1 MAYLKKRRTLFFIFT
16 FIFLLFLGGIIFY
29 FFYFKPSVKIEY
41 EETYRLVPEKVSQSA
56 PIRVS
61 LPPGIDKDFAKRN
74 LKFYPEIKGKW
85 VEDGRFFSFFN
96 KFFSALAASQDNHLL
111 FQPDKPLKLNRY
123 YRAELTLQDGG
134 TIKADFL
141 VVENPKIIA
150 VFPKEKSEAP
160 EDTEITIVFNR
171 PMVPLTTLG
180 ELEAKSIPIEI
191 YPKTEGRFKWITT
204 RNLQFIPKDRLRR
217 SSNYTVK
224 IKPGF
229 VSVEGLKV
237 QGGEF
242 HFVTRKLR
250 YLDITSGDINFDQP
264 ITIYFNQP
272 VDLERTKQAIT
283 LIDNSTGAKIPF
295 IAEYGGTEEEKPSEQ
310 SLGLFN
316 FQSLF
321 GDISQTFSFLDW
333 FGQKEKREGE
343 KSVIKI
349 YNRQDK
355 FGRKKLWD
363 FGKSYTLKIERA
375 FPLEGDIILNEKR
388 KVTFHVLP
396 IIKAMRTESDRTSS
410 ADLDLF
416 DPQGR
421 LKVEFYEE
429 IDLSKSEITA
439 YALNKIEYGEKC
451 KEGETSSFATC
462 EKVPDKSTI
471 YLYFDPSKLSPN
483 QSIQIKFEKLVN
495 LSGLVV
501 QREPI
506 VRSIKVYPPLQIL
519 RTFPPNGDSSANLRQ
534 LVICSTTP
542 LKVPPKEEQENYF
555 FSNLD
560 YEIFSWGS
568 SWRVEYQSL
577 QDNCHIGEFRT
588 TIYYGLMPE
597 ENYTLRLK
605 LEDVFGQKEEI
616 SLSFRT
622 QKMPQKYLNFYH
634 LQRTYAVTTPQK
646 TKLSYA
652 AVNMEYINLDIC
664 KLGADDFLYWL
675 ENPPQITDP
684 PGKIVNCKRRVR
696 KTIQLEKKYWV
707 KNYFQVDLQDYFEDP
722 IGHYILTFY
731 HPEYIYSIWKWEKGE
746 KIPQLA
752 YERTYITVTNLGVAE
767 KKILPEV
774 IGRPDM
780 AQLGE
785 KEMQQLKNLYWV
797 TNLSSLEPVENAKIS
812 LFDENLALKGTYYT
826 NKEGITLTKVIPKL
840 EGVIVQKGKDSTI
853 LFSSTSRLN
862 WGSHVYMSK
871 RVYLYTDKPIY
882 RPGQKVYIKG
892 IYRIGFDG
900 NWQTLPG
907 QKVNLKVYNSK
918 NDEILN
924 EELEIDEF
932 GTFNTELILE
942 EKAPLGNYRACVYYN
957 CTYFDV
963 QEYVPTPFEVKVL
976 TDRDEYISKDKIK
989 VDIEANYYFGVP
1001 LEGGEVTY
1009 TVASQNYYFD
1019 KYQGEYLHFGKE
1031 INYWRRYP
1039 YGDKFLFRGKL
1050 SLSEDGKTSF
1060 TKVFDIDKLFA
1071 NEDEKRSKI
1080 IVVDVTVKDSQG
1092 RSVSAQK
1099 SFILHRGEYYIGLKL
1114 DKYFL
1119 EKGQK
1124 TQMKVK
1130 TVDFQGNPKKVNNLT
1145 LSIYKINWVWEKR
1158 QEAGGGYGYKW
1169 EKKKELVSE
1178 YKLSTDKE
1186 GNYSRELQFDEE
1198 GEYEITIQGKDKRN
1212 NLIQSTY
1219 SIYVYGEGSVS
1230 IPPTTDTKLQIEA
1243 KERTLNVGETGEIV
1257 IKSPYKEAKALVA
1270 LERGKI
1276 FDYQIIDIKGNL
1288 FKYQFQAKDEY
1299 IPNIFLSVLLQSTKP
1314 EVKFGSV
1321 EFQIDTKKKELKI
1334 EAKTNKQ
1341 FYLPGEEVTLDI
1353 QVKDFHNNPVET
1365 ELSVAV
1371 VDVSV
1376 LALKGNPKK
1385 NPVVFFYGGFPLGV
1399 ITSSNLKNIL
1409 IETKI
1414 PTKGGGASA
1423 PEVELAKKARGE
1435 FRETAYFN
1443 ARVKTDRS
1451 GKAQVKFTLPDN
1463 LTTWQTEV
1471 LGVSKDTKLGVSY
1484 STFITKKDLMVVP
1497 LKPRFVIPGDQ
1508 FYIGAKIFNQ
1518 TNRRQQIELEFK
1530 SSTLILKEK
1539 TNKKSVSIDAGK
1551 TDTLYF
1557 FVEAP
1562 KLMEKGEHKFTL
1574 LAKGSGVE
1582 DTVIQYI
1589 QITPDD
1595 TYETVATANYTQDSL
1610 SKEYVFL
1617 PDNILKDKGEVK
1629 INASATLAVFLSDAL
1644 NYLIRYPY
1652 GCAEQIASKLNALA
1666 IVKQGLNLPNLQE
1679 KFQLEK
1685 VRYEGKEYTIE
1696 EIVNIGLSK
1705 LYDQQRADGGFGF
1718 WDYGRSNFYL
1728 TLHVIEALENLKL
1741 AGFNVNEAVIAKA
1754 KEYVKIHLSTQIDLN
1769 RDKSTIILVAYTLF
1783 KNQKTVDDPLIKNL
1797 IQEIARDDTYIYE
1810 YASNASLAQLAI
1822 LLTKGFDPQL
1832 QEKIYNVLQ
1841 NRIDID
1847 ARGAFIEPKKGYIFV
1862 DYYENPIKD
1871 TALYLKALSV
1881 AKKKDPII
1889 DKVIRWLLNSKA
1901 KDGSWGS
1908 TNNTLA
1914 VIGAFVEYLKWQ
1926 RETESNFILELF
1938 VNQKSEGKYHFEPS
1952 TVLNQFKKEIPI
1964 DRLKFGKINVIEFQ
1978 KENQNQLPNNLYY
1991 DIGFRY
1997 YLPADKIPPRD
2008 EGFSIQRTVHR
2019 LQDKENEEPVKE
2031 AKVGDVLRVHLQITV
2046 PKTRRFVLVEDF
2058 IPAGF
2063 EIVNLGLATEQKSLR
2078 LQEKEIKGR
2087 EFIPDFKELRD
2098 DRAVLFKEYLT
2109 PGVYEFDYFVRAL
2122 TKGKFTHL
2130 PARVSEMYSPE
2141 NFGRTPGGYFEI
2153 R

>member
-1 MAYLKKRRTLFFIFT
+1 MVHLKKRRFLFFVFAL
-16 FIFLLFLGGIIFY
+16 IFLLFLGGIVFY
-29 FFYFKPSVKIEY
+29 FFFLKPSPKVEY
-41 EETYRLVPEKVSQSA
+41 QETFRLVPEKVSQSA
-56 PIRVS
+56 PIRIS

-85 VEDGRFFSFFN
+85 VEDRRFFSFFN
-96 KFFSALAASQDNHLL
+96 KFFSAFATSQVNYLL
-111 FQPDKPLKLNRY
+111 FQPDQPLKLNRY

-180 ELEAKSIPIEI
+180 ELEAKNIPIEI
-191 YPKTEGRFKWITT
+191 YPKTEGKFKWITT

-224 IKPGF
+224 IKPGL

-237 QGGEF
+237 EGKEF

-250 YLDITSGDINFDQP
+250 YLDITSGELKFNQP
-264 ITIYFNQP
+264 IVIYFNQP

-295 IAEYGGTEEEKPSEQ
+295 IAEYGGAEEERTSEQ

-316 FQSLF
+316 FRSLL
-321 GDISQTFSFLDW
+321 GDISQTFTFFDW
-333 FGQKEKREGE
+333 FGKKEKKGRE
-343 KSVIKI
+343 KSIIKI

-388 KVTFHVLP
+388 EVTIFILP
-396 IIKAMRTESDRTSS
+396 IIKAMRAESDRTFLV
-410 ADLDLF
+410 DLDLF

-429 IDLSKSEITA
+429 IDLSKSKITA
-439 YALNKIEYGEKC
+439 YGLKKIEYGEKC
-451 KEGETSSFATC
+451 KEGEISSFATC

-471 YLYFDPSKLSPN
+471 YLYFEPSKLSPN

-495 LSGLVV
+495 SSGLVI
-501 QREPI
+501 QRKPI
-506 VRSIKVYPPLQIL
+506 FRSIKVYPPLKIL
-519 RTFPPNGDSSANLRQ
+519 RTSPSNGDSFADLRE

-542 LKVPPKEEQENYF
+542 LKAPPKEEQENYF

-560 YEIFSWGS
+560 YELDYWGS
-568 SWRVEYQSL
+568 SWRVKYTPLKEV
-577 QDNCHIGEFRT
+577 CRVGEFKT
-588 TIYYGLMPE
+588 TIHYGLMPE
-597 ENYTLRLK
+597 KNYTLRLI
-605 LEDVFGQKEEI
+605 LEDVFGQREEI

-652 AVNMEYINLDIC
+652 VENMEYINVDIC
-664 KLGADDFLYWL
+664 KLKADNFLYWL
-675 ENPPQITDP
+675 KNSPKITDP
-684 PGKIVNCKRRVR
+684 PEKITNCKKRV
-696 KTIQLEKKYWV
+696 KETIQLKKKYWV
-707 KNYFQVDLQDYFEDP
+707 KNYFQVDLRDYFENP

-731 HPEYIYSIWKWEKGE
+731 HPEYTYSIWRRGE
-746 KIPQLA
+746 KITQLA

-774 IGRPDM
+774 IGRPDI
-780 AQLGE
+780 ALLSE
-785 KEMQQLKNLYWV
+785 KEMKQLKNLYWV

-853 LFSSTSRLN
+853 LFSSTSQLN
-862 WGSHVYMSK
+862 WGSYVYMSK

-900 NWQTLPG
+900 NWQIIPG

-924 EELEIDEF
+924 KELEVNEF
-932 GTFNTELILE
+932 GTFNTEFVLE
-942 EKAPLGNYRACVYYN
+942 DKAPLGNYRVCVYYN

-963 QEYVPTPFEVKVL
+963 EEYVPAPFEVKVL
-976 TDRDEYISKDKIK
+976 TDKDEYISKDKIK
-989 VDIEANYYFGVP
+989 IDIEANYYFGVP

-1009 TVASQNYYFD
+1009 TVTSQNYYFD
-1019 KYQGEYLHFGKE
+1019 KYKDEYLHFGKE
-1031 INYWRRYP
+1031 INYWRGYP

-1050 SLSEDGKTSF
+1050 SLSENGKTSF
-1060 TKVFDIDKLFA
+1060 TKVLDIDKLFT
-1071 NEDEKRSKI
+1071 NEDERRSKI

-1114 DKYFL
+1114 NKYFL
-1119 EKGQK
+1119 EKGQP
-1124 TQMKVK
+1124 TQIKVK
-1130 TVDFQGNPKKVNNLT
+1130 TVDSEGKPKKVNNLT

-1178 YKLSTDKE
+1178 YKFSTDRE
-1186 GNYSRELQFDEE
+1186 GNYLKEIQFDKE
-1198 GEYEITIQGKDKRN
+1198 GEYEITVQGKDKRN

-1219 SIYVYGEGSVS
+1219 SIYVCGAGSVAV
-1230 IPPTTDTKLQIEA
+1230 PPTTDTRLQIEV
-1243 KERTLNVGETGEIV
+1243 KKRTLNVGKTGEVV
-1257 IKSPYKEAKALVA
+1257 IKSPYKEAKALIT
-1270 LERGKI
+1270 LERGKV
-1276 FDYQIIDIKGNL
+1276 FDYQIVDIKGNL
-1288 FKYQFQAKDEY
+1288 FKYQFQVKDEY
-1299 IPNIFLSVLLQSTKP
+1299 IPNIFLSALLQSTKP

-1334 EAKTNKQ
+1334 ETKTNKQ

-1353 QVKDFHNNPVET
+1353 QVRDFHNNPVET
-1365 ELSVAV
+1365 EVSVAV

-1414 PTKGGGASA
+1414 PTKGGGARA
-1423 PEVELAKKARGE
+1423 PEAELAKKARGE

-1443 ARVKTDRS
+1443 AQVRTDKS
-1451 GKAQVKFTLPDN
+1451 GKAKVKFTLPDN

-1471 LGVSKDTKLGVSY
+1471 LGVTKDTKLGVNY
-1484 STFITKKDLMVVP
+1484 SKFITKKDLMVVP
-1497 LKPRFVIPGDQ
+1497 LKPRFVVPGDQ

-1574 LAKGSGVE
+1574 SAKGSGVE

-1589 QITPDD
+1589 KITPDD
-1595 TYETVATANYTQDSL
+1595 TFEAVATANYTQDNL
-1610 SKEYVFL
+1610 SREYVFL
-1617 PDNILKDKGEVK
+1617 PDNILKSKGEVK
-1629 INASATLAVFLSDAL
+1629 ISASATLAVFLSDAL
-1644 NYLIRYPY
+1644 NYLIKYPY
-1652 GCAEQIASKLNALA
+1652 GCSEQIASKLNALA
-1666 IVKQGLNLPNLQE
+1666 IVKQGLNLPNLQD

-1685 VRYEGKEYTIE
+1685 VRYSGKEYTIE
-1696 EIVNIGLSK
+1696 EIVDIGLTK
-1705 LYDQQRADGGFGF
+1705 LYNQQRADGGFGF

-1741 AGFNVNEAVIAKA
+1741 AGFNVNEAVIEKA
-1754 KEYVKIHLSTQIDLN
+1754 KEYVKNHFSTQIVLYK
-1769 RDKSTIILVAYTLF
+1769 DKSAMILAAYTLF
-1783 KNQKTVDDPLIKNL
+1783 KNQKTVDDPLIKNF

-1822 LLTKGFDPQL
+1822 LLTKGFDLQL
-1832 QEKIYNVLQ
+1832 QEKIYNLLQ

-1847 ARGAFIEPKKGYIFV
+1847 ARGAFIEPKKGHIFV

-1881 AKKKDPII
+1881 AKKRDPII
-1889 DKVIRWLLNSKA
+1889 DKVIRWLLNSKS

-1908 TNNTLA
+1908 TNNTLT
-1914 VIGAFVEYLKWQ
+1914 VIEAFVEYLKWQ

-1952 TVLNQFKKEIPI
+1952 TILDQFKKEIP
-1964 DRLKFGKINVIEFQ
+1964 LGEFKFGEINVIEFR
-1978 KENQNQLPNNLYY
+1978 KENLNQLPNNLYY
-1991 DIGFRY
+1991 DMILRY
-1997 YLPADKIPPRD
+1997 YLPAQKIPPRD
-2008 EGFSIQRTVHR
+2008 EGFTIQRTLHR
-2019 LQDKENEEPVKE
+2019 LQDKENKEPVNE
-2031 AKVGDVLRVHLQITV
+2031 ARVGDILRVHLQITV
-2046 PKTRRFVLVEDF
+2046 PKTRRYVLIEDF

-2063 EIVNLGLATEQKSLR
+2063 EIVNLDLATEQKSLR

-2098 DRAVLFKEYLT
+2098 DRAVLFKEYLS

-2122 TKGKFTHL
+2122 IKGKFIHL

-2153 R
+2153 K